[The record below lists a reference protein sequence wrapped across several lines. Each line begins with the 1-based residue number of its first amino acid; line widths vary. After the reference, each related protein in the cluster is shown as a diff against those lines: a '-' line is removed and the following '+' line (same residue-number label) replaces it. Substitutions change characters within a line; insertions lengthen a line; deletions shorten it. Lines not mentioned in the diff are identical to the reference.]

1 VKIPCILASAKK
13 EKITDLCANSVI
25 LNGPLYSQFLLKK
38 NFCAQ
43 NIKYFSVKIGRMIVR
58 FVIYTEVFFLQI
70 FDTFQKI
77 QKGAPRCLRS
87 KAIFPTIIP
96 LPSPLPL
103 ILFVLA

>member
-1 VKIPCILASAKK
+1 MYSSLNKKK
-13 EKITDLCANSVI
+13 ENYRSLRKQCDFEWATVFSV
-25 LNGPLYSQFLLKK
+25 FVKK

-77 QKGAPRCLRS
+77 QKRAPPCLRS